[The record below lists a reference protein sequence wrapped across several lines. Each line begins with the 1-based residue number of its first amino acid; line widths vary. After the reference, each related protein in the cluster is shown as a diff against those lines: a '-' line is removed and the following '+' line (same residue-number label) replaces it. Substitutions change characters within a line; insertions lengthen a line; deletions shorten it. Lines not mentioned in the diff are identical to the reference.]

1 MTHVTMDD
9 IAIHDRINRLSREE
23 EALYHDA
30 GDGSLAPAELARLHV
45 IKLELDQSWDLL
57 RQRQALR
64 SAGLD
69 PDDAKPRPIAVVEA
83 YEQ

>member
-1 MTHVTMDD
+1 MDD
-9 IAIHDRINRLSREE
+9 ITLRERINRLSHEE
-23 EALYHDA
+23 ELLYHDA
-30 GDGSLAPAELARLHV
+30 GEGSLAPAEIARLHV

-64 SAGLD
+64 SAGMD
-69 PDDAKPRPIAVVEA
+69 PDAAKPRPIAVVEA